1 MDKIVNLNVKTTKNM
16 SMVNVNV
23 PKVQFVADLEHV
35 LVAAMQIN
43 SGKMEYVFVFLDMKR
58 IDLEFVFRLL

>member
-1 MDKIVNLNVKTTKNM
+1 M

-58 IDLEFVFRLL
+58 IDLEFVFPLL

>member
-1 MDKIVNLNVKTTKNM
+1 M

-23 PKVQFVADLEHV
+23 PKVQLVADLEHV

-43 SGKMEYVFVFLDMKR
+43 SGKMEYVFVFLDIKR
-58 IDLEFVFRLL
+58 IDLEFVFPLL

>member
-23 PKVQFVADLEHV
+23 PKVQLVADLEHV